1 MNKKPSR
8 PCPLCGGAAGR
19 SSFPYATRFNEATF
33 AYRRCQSCGGVFVD
47 PVPDA
52 ETFAKM
58 YAKSAYHDVHYV
70 ECESPHYRE
79 SAKLLTTFLPAGASV
94 LDYGCGLGLFLR
106 ALDEQGFSATGVE
119 FDREAADAAAKA
131 SGCSAYALEELAD
144 KQAKAS
150 LDALH
155 LGDVLEHLADPAETL
170 DRLLSLVKP
179 GGLLFVEGP
188 LENNPSP
195 VYWSARV
202 AGVVRRLLKPGLVG
216 SGAPTHLLRVDGAQ
230 QHNFFRRHWPRLET
244 LHWSVYETGWPYKG
258 AGAVRSAIAALA
270 TTIGGKSLAG
280 VTFGNRFRIVL
291 RLPGEPS
298 STRIAA
304 E

>member
-1 MNKKPSR
+1 
-8 PCPLCGGAAGR
+8 
-19 SSFPYATRFNEATF
+19 
-33 AYRRCQSCGGVFVD
+33 
-47 PVPDA
+47 
-52 ETFAKM
+52 M

-79 SAKLLTTFLPAGASV
+79 SAALLTKFLPAGASV

-119 FDREAADAAAKA
+119 FDREAAEMAAKV
-131 SGCSAYALEELAD
+131 SRRPAYALEELAER
-144 KQAKAS
+144 QAEAS

-155 LGDVLEHLADPAETL
+155 LGDVLEHLGDPAKTL
-170 DRLLSLVKP
+170 DALLSLVKP

-195 VYWSARV
+195 VYWSARL
-202 AGVVRRLLKPGLVG
+202 AGAMKRFLKRGFVG

-230 QHNFFRRHWPRLET
+230 QQAFFERYWPQFET

-258 AGAVRSAIAALA
+258 GGAVKNVDRRSCDRDRRQAHLWRDLRQSISRGAPPAVQAELKQDHVRHSGILFSARQGREQMGSASNPLPSRADCAL
-270 TTIGGKSLAG
+270 GGAEGRVGDLVRAVAPKTDPASP
-280 VTFGNRFRIVL
+280 
-291 RLPGEPS
+291 PG
-298 STRIAA
+298 
-304 E
+304 